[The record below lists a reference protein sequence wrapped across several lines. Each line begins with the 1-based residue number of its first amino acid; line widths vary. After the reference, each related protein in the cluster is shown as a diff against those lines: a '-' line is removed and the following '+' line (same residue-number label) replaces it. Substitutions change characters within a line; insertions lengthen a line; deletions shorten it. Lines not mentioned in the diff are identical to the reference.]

1 MAVERVTSLPLLPTR
16 EADAHKG
23 SFGRVLVVGGS
34 RGMVGA
40 VALAAN
46 AALRGGA
53 GLVTFAAPET
63 IQLAAA
69 ELCPS

>member
-1 MAVERVTSLPLLPTR
+1 MPGKVERITEVPKLPPRRR
-16 EADAHKG
+16 EGHKG
-23 SFGRVLVVGGS
+23 EYGRVLVVGGS

-40 VALAAN
+40 VALTAN

-63 IQLAAA
+63 
-69 ELCPS
+69 